1 MKNVLFVVC
10 VALLL
15 GCSGQAPESEKSVT
29 ADGDRGEAIFVE
41 DFEDGGDKELEVPS
55 EDSLPWSEILAKLE
69 AVGYTQIVDAE
80 LEDGVWEVEYV
91 VDGEEHELHVDPMTG
106 EILPEETQEADK
118 D

>member
-29 ADGDRGEAIFVE
+29 TDGDRGEAIFAE
-41 DFEDGGDKELEVPS
+41 DFEDGGVKELEAPP
-55 EDSLPWSEILAKLE
+55 EDALPLSEIIETLKTD
-69 AVGYTQIVDAE
+69 GYTKIIDAE
-80 LEDGVWEVEYV
+80 FEDGVWEIEYV
-91 VDGEEHELHVDPMTG
+91 VDGEEHELHVDPVTG
-106 EILPEETQEADK
+106 EVLPEETQEADE